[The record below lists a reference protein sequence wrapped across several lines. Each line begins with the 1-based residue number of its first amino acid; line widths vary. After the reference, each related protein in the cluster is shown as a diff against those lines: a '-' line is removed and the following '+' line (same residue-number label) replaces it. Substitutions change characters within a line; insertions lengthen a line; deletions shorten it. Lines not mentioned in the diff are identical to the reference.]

1 LQAELDKIQLP
12 RETMYLIDK
21 VVRQR
26 VKRGPFG
33 MDNSELINDQHGRE
47 IMYKN
52 DKIQRLVEGMSS
64 HSRINQTGDEIPER
78 DISSDGAARRI
89 NSVCARASLT
99 MVPAS
104 VKGIHLSN
112 EKKIFDE
119 LHTSIQS
126 VRSVTYEEW

>member
-1 LQAELDKIQLP
+1 
-12 RETMYLIDK
+12 MYLIDK

-47 IMYKN
+47 VMHKN

-64 HSRINQTGDEIPER
+64 HSRINQTGDEIIQER
-78 DISSDGAARRI
+78 DISSDGAVRRI

>member
-33 MDNSELINDQHGRE
+33 MDNSELVNDQHGRE
-47 IMYKN
+47 IMHKN

-64 HSRINQTGDEIPER
+64 HSRINQTGDDIIQER
-78 DISSDGAARRI
+78 DVSSDGAVRRI
-89 NSVCARASLT
+89 NSV
-99 MVPAS
+99 
-104 VKGIHLSN
+104 
-112 EKKIFDE
+112 
-119 LHTSIQS
+119 
-126 VRSVTYEEW
+126 